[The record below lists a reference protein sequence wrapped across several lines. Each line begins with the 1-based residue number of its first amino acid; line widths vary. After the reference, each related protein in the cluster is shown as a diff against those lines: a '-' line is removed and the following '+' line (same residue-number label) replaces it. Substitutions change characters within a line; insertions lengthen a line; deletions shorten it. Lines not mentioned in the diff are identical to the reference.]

1 MALKQL
7 KKMRLIK
14 ITEKQL
20 REVEGFNYFSGSDT
34 PNGDGNTHIS
44 VGGRYDGDEMAKPID
59 SDDIA
64 SSETA
69 NSYNRYYDRSH
80 GIVRKPL
87 RCGIGES
94 KDLDGDFDNNGIKDN
109 AETPEF
115 DDNPNNDIVQ
125 IPQGV
130 EQKEKLLAQS
140 VQGLTPKQQG
150 VVLKKFTDDLNL
162 KGLMPSQLRNL
173 RLNVQ

>member
-1 MALKQL
+1 
-7 KKMRLIK
+7 MRLIK

-44 VGGRYDGDEMAKPID
+44 VGGRYDGNEMAKPID
-59 SDDIA
+59 GNDIA

-80 GIVRKPL
+80 GITRNL
-87 RCGIGES
+87 REDIDENH
-94 KDLDGDFDNNGIKDN
+94 DLDGDNDNNGIKDN

-130 EQKEKLLAQS
+130 EYKEQMLAKA
-140 VQGLTPKQQG
+140 VKTLTPKQQG
-150 VVLKKFTDDLNL
+150 VVLKRFTDDLNL

>member
-1 MALKQL
+1 
-7 KKMRLIK
+7 MRLIK

-20 REVEGFNYFSGSDT
+20 REVEGFNYFSGSDM

-44 VGGRYDGDEMAKPID
+44 VGGRYDGNEMAKPID
-59 SDDIA
+59 GNDIA

-80 GIVRKPL
+80 GITRNL
-87 RCGIGES
+87 REDIVENQ
-94 KDLDGDFDNNGIKDN
+94 DLDGDNDNNGIKDN

-130 EQKEKLLAQS
+130 EYKEQMLAKA
-140 VQGLTPKQQG
+140 VKTLTPKQQG
-150 VVLKKFTDDLNL
+150 VVLKRFTDDLNL

>member
-1 MALKQL
+1 
-7 KKMRLIK
+7 MRLIK

-44 VGGRYDGDEMAKPID
+44 VGGRYDGNEMAKPID
-59 SDDIA
+59 GNDIA

-80 GIVRKPL
+80 GITRNL
-87 RCGIGES
+87 REDIDENQ
-94 KDLDGDFDNNGIKDN
+94 DLDGDNDNNGIKDN

-130 EQKEKLLAQS
+130 EYKEQMLAKA
-140 VQGLTPKQQG
+140 VKTLTPKQQG
-150 VVLKKFTDDLNL
+150 VVLKRFTDDLNL

>member
-1 MALKQL
+1 
-7 KKMRLIK
+7 MRLIK

-44 VGGRYDGDEMAKPID
+44 VGGRYDGNEMAKPID
-59 SDDIA
+59 SNDIA

-80 GIVRKPL
+80 GITRNL
-87 RCGIGES
+87 REDIDENQ
-94 KDLDGDFDNNGIKDN
+94 DLDGDNDNNGIKDN

-115 DDNPNNDIVQ
+115 DDNPNNDVVQ

-130 EQKEKLLAQS
+130 EYKEQMLAKA
-140 VQGLTPKQQG
+140 VKGLTPKQQG
-150 VVLKKFTDDLNL
+150 VVLKRFTDDLNL

>member
-1 MALKQL
+1 
-7 KKMRLIK
+7 MRLIK

-20 REVEGFNYFSGSDT
+20 REVEGFSYFSDSDT
-34 PNGDGNTHIS
+34 PNDNGIS
-44 VGGRYDGDEMAKPID
+44 VGGRLNKDEMAKPID
-59 SDDIA
+59 SNDIA

-80 GIVRKPL
+80 GIVRSPL
-87 RCGIGES
+87 RGGLGET
-94 KDLDGDFDNNGIKDN
+94 KGLDGDVDDNGIKDN

-115 DDNPNNDIVQ
+115 DDNPNNDVVQ

-130 EQKEKLLAQS
+130 IRKEEILAQA
-140 VQGLTPKQQG
+140 VQNLTPKQQG
-150 VVLKKFTDDLNL
+150 VVLKNFTDDLNL

>member
-1 MALKQL
+1 
-7 KKMRLIK
+7 MRLIK

-44 VGGRYDGDEMAKPID
+44 VGGRYDGNEMAKPID
-59 SDDIA
+59 SNDIA

-80 GIVRKPL
+80 GITRNL
-87 RCGIGES
+87 REDIDENQ
-94 KDLDGDFDNNGIKDN
+94 DLDGDNDNNGIKDN

-115 DDNPNNDIVQ
+115 DDNPNNDVVQ

-130 EQKEKLLAQS
+130 EYKEQMLAKA
-140 VQGLTPKQQG
+140 VKTLTPKQQG
-150 VVLKKFTDDLNL
+150 VVLKRFTDDLNL